1 MNSGYNSSARLS
13 LITAFLSLTA
23 VGITGVWMRSMPWFS
38 SIIPYENLLH
48 AHSHTALLGWAFL
61 LIIAGLSLNYN
72 LRKRYFRWNIAIL
85 ILSVAGMFF
94 SFLYQS
100 YGAVS
105 ISFSALFVISAY
117 ILLSRIFTQL
127 KGNSESNPFIQRS
140 IIWFFISTIGIWLLG
155 PASAFLGKEHWLYDT
170 AIHFFLHF
178 QINGWLVYATL
189 GFILDYRK
197 IREKL
202 IYLLDASLILTGFLP
217 FFWIELDPLFY
228 YMNATGVVMQMFAII
243 WLCRG
248 IFRSKKTDNFQKFL
262 LSVVII
268 SLILKGLSQLT
279 SVIPQMA
286 ESVFFNR
293 NLILTFL
300 HLVLIGFV
308 STGLIFNALKS
319 GLIVSTIFFRTGFYI
334 FTVGF
339 FITELILLFQGMN
352 FYTVYNISILF
363 LFSAVMLVG
372 ILIMTFSVL
381 RRRRM
386 PV

>member
-1 MNSGYNSSARLS
+1 
-13 LITAFLSLTA
+13 
-23 VGITGVWMRSMPWFS
+23 MRSMPWFS

-127 KGNSESNPFIQRS
+127 KGNSEANPFIQRS

-155 PASAFLGKEHWLYDT
+155 PASAFLGKEHWLYNT
-170 AIHFFLHF
+170 SIQFFLHF

-217 FFWIELDPLFY
+217 FFWIEVDPLY
-228 YMNATGVVMQMFAII
+228 YYLNATGVVMQMIAII

-268 SLILKGLSQLT
+268 SLLLKGLSQLT

-308 STGLIFNALKS
+308 STGLIFNAIKS

-381 RRRRM
+381 KR
-386 PV
+386 